1 MHLRDLTQ
9 FLFELSENNN
19 RPWFVMNK
27 PRYDILREEFL
38 ELVTSLVKDV
48 ARFDP
53 AIASCNPKKA
63 MFRINRDMRF
73 SHDKTPYKTFFSAS
87 ITSSGLKKPSQ
98 GGGPSYYFQI
108 NAQGK
113 LLVAAGEWLPPAD
126 RLRAIRNRILDE
138 PAAFAKIARNK
149 GLLTHFGEMQEEGKL
164 KRPPKGF
171 DADLPQ
177 IESIKLKHFIVWR
190 ESPIAGVMPEVLE
203 KDVLAGFK
211 VAQPLVTW
219 LREIKTPVADEAEEM
234 PAVADPAKPAKSAK
248 PVKPVKPARKA
259 ATA

>member
-1 MHLRDLTQ
+1 MHLRDLTR
-9 FLFELSENNN
+9 FLDELSENNN
-19 RPWFVMNK
+19 RAWFVMNK

-38 ELVTSLVKDV
+38 VLVTSLVGQI

-108 NAQGK
+108 NAQGN

-126 RLRAIRNRILDE
+126 RLRAIRNRILAE
-138 PAAFAKIARNK
+138 PDAFARIAGNK
-149 GLLTHFGEMQEEGKL
+149 AIGSYFGGLQQEGKL
-164 KRPPKGF
+164 TRPPKGF
-171 DADLPQ
+171 DPDTPQ

-190 ESPIAGVMPEVLE
+190 ESSVAGIMPEVLE
-203 KDVLAGFK
+203 QDIVAGFK
-211 VAQPLVTW
+211 AAKPLVTW
-219 LREIKTPVADEAEEM
+219 LREVKTPVAEAEDAAA
-234 PAVADPAKPAKSAK
+234 PAV
-248 PVKPVKPARKA
+248 
-259 ATA
+259 